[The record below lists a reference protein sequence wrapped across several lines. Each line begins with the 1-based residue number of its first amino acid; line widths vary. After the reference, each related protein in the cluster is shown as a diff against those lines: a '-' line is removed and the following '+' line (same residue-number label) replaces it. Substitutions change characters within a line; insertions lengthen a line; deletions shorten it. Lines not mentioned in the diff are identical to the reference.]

1 MPGVP
6 ELLEHRVWCEGVA
19 GLVAEGGA
27 VAAHR
32 GQRGGDVQ
40 VQVAGARDAVVRPA
54 GDCIIE
60 ELRLRS
66 ST

>member
-32 GQRGGDVQ
+32 GQWGGDVQ

-54 GDCIIE
+54 GDF
-60 ELRLRS
+60 S
-66 ST
+66 